1 MCLLVTQPSNAPAL
15 SDAWLA
21 DFYSANA
28 DGVGVMYAQDGE
40 LIVEK
45 ILPRDEQDFI
55 HFYRNHIEGKDCAFH
70 LRMKTH
76 GNIDMENCH
85 PYEVL
90 NHSEHG
96 ISLWLM
102 HNGVLAT
109 GNDADTTKSDTWHY
123 IRDYLRP
130 MLADNP
136 EFAFH
141 PAFSAIIGDHIGSS
155 NKFVLM
161 DNNGRQVTINE
172 DAGVYWGGLW
182 LSNTYAW
189 SASKTATKEYD
200 PDPTL
205 ALEQVAEEPKRYSY
219 AYNYN
224 GYGYGYGTYGKGYG
238 YSGTWADDDYYDE
251 PVGKKASVGKNYE
264 DEIAIMDMDIDDLCV
279 EMGIAGMTRA
289 ERFSRRQI
297 WSFIDKFGFES
308 WMEVAYM
315 TLDKDIDEDSYIKM
329 MSDFAYAREM
339 FPFLIKEEQKLAR
352 GEWLN

>member
-1 MCLLVTQPSNAPAL
+1 MCLLVTQPANAPAL
-15 SDAWLA
+15 TDAWLS

-40 LIVEK
+40 LVVEK
-45 ILPRDEQDFI
+45 ILPVDEKDFI
-55 HFYRNHIEGKDCAFH
+55 HFYRNHIEGKECAFH

-102 HNGVLAT
+102 HNGVLST
-109 GNDADTTKSDTWHY
+109 GNKADETKSDTWHY

-161 DNNGRQVTINE
+161 DNNGRQVTVNE

-189 SASKTATKEYD
+189 SASKSATKEFS
-200 PDPTL
+200 PDYET
-205 ALEQVAEEPKRYSY
+205 AVEQVNETPTKYTYSY
-219 AYNYN
+219 K
-224 GYGYGYGTYGKGYG
+224 GGYGYGTYGKGYG
-238 YSGTWADDDYYDE
+238 YSGTWDNDDYYDD
-251 PVGKKASVGKNYE
+251 PVGGYVTSKVGQNYA
-264 DEIAIMDMDIDDLCV
+264 DEIAVLEMEVDDV
-279 EMGIAGMTRA
+279 STQFGIAGMTRA

-297 WSFIDKFGFES
+297 WTFIDKFGFDS
-308 WMEVAYM
+308 WLDVAYM
-315 TLDKDIDEDSYIKM
+315 LIDTDIDEDSYIKL

-339 FPFLIKEEQKLAR
+339 FPFLIKEEQKIAR

>member
-1 MCLLVTQPSNAPAL
+1 MCLLVTQQSNSPAL
-15 SDAWLA
+15 SDEWLA

-28 DGVGVMYAQDGE
+28 DGVGVMYAVDGE

-45 ILPRDEQDFI
+45 ILPVDEKDFI
-55 HFYRNHIEGKDCAFH
+55 NFYRNHIQGKDCAFH

-102 HNGVLAT
+102 HNGVLHT
-109 GNDADTTKSDTWHY
+109 DNKADPTKSDTWHY

-141 PAFSAIIGDHIGSS
+141 PAFADIVGGHIGSS

-161 DNNGRQVTINE
+161 DNNGRQVVINQE
-172 DAGVYWGGLW
+172 AGVYWGGLW

-189 SASKTATKEYD
+189 TSSKSASKEYE
-200 PDPTL
+200 PDIMTW
-205 ALEQVAEEPKRYSY
+205 AEQVQETPQVKSYSY
-219 AYNYN
+219 N
-224 GYGYGYGTYGKGYG
+224 YGYGSYGRGYG

-251 PVGKKASVGKNYE
+251 PVGAITSKVGKNYA
-264 DEIAIMDMDIDDLCV
+264 DEVAILEMDMDDLCV
-279 EMGIAGMTRA
+279 ELGIAGLTRA
-289 ERFSRRQI
+289 ERFSRRQT
-297 WSFIDKFGFES
+297 WAFVDKFGFDA

-339 FPFLIKEEQKLAR
+339 FPFLIRAEQKLAR
-352 GEWLN
+352 GEWVN

>member
-1 MCLLVTQPSNAPAL
+1 MCLLVTQQSNSPAL
-15 SDAWLA
+15 SDEWLA
-21 DFYSANA
+21 DFYTANA
-28 DGVGVMYAQDGE
+28 DGVGVMYAVDGE

-45 ILPRDEQDFI
+45 ILPVNEQDFI
-55 HFYRNHIEGKDCAFH
+55 NFYRNHIQGKECAFH

-102 HNGVLAT
+102 HNGVLST
-109 GNDADTTKSDTWHY
+109 GNDADATKSDTWHY

-130 MLADNP
+130 MLIDNP

-141 PAFSAIIGDHIGSS
+141 PSFADIIGSHIGAS

-161 DNNGRQVTINE
+161 DNNGRQVVINE

-189 SASKTATKEYD
+189 TASKSASKHYE
-200 PDPTL
+200 PDIMTW
-205 ALEQVAEEPKRYSY
+205 AEQVQETPQ
-219 AYNYN
+219 AYTHTYN
-224 GYGYGYGTYGKGYG
+224 YGYGGYGKGYG
-238 YSGTWADDDYYDE
+238 YSGSWLTDEDYYD
-251 PVGKKASVGKNYE
+251 PVGAKAGMNLA
-264 DEIAIMDMDIDDLCV
+264 DEIASFEMDVDDLCV
-279 EMGIAGMTRA
+279 ELGIAGNTRA

-297 WSFIDKFGFES
+297 YSFIDKFGFES
-308 WMEVAYM
+308 WMDMAYM
-315 TLDKDIDEDSYIKM
+315 LMDKDIDEDAYIKC
-329 MSDFAYAREM
+329 MSDFAFAREM
-339 FPFLIKEEQKLAR
+339 FPFLSREEQKLAR
-352 GEWLN
+352 GEWFN

>member
-1 MCLLVTQPSNAPAL
+1 MCLLVTQPANAPAL
-15 SDAWLA
+15 SDAWLT
-21 DFYSANA
+21 DFYYANA

-40 LIVEK
+40 LVVEK
-45 ILPRDEQDFI
+45 ILPVDEEDFI

-102 HNGVLAT
+102 HNGVLST
-109 GNDADTTKSDTWHY
+109 GNKADETKSDTWHY

-189 SASKTATKEYD
+189 SASKSASKTYVND
-200 PDPTL
+200 IML
-205 ALEQVAEEPKRYSY
+205 AHEQVAEEPMKYTST
-219 AYNYN
+219 YNY
-224 GYGYGYGTYGKGYG
+224 GFGSYGKDYG
-238 YSGTWADDDYYDE
+238 YSGTWSDDYYDYDY
-251 PVGKKASVGKNYE
+251 PVGGISSKAGKAYA
-264 DEIAIMDMDIDDLCV
+264 DEVEVLEMDIDDICT
-279 EMGIAGMTRA
+279 EFGIASMTRA
-289 ERFSRRQI
+289 EKFSRRQV
-297 WSFIDKFGFES
+297 WAFIDKFGFSS
-308 WMEVAYM
+308 WLEVAYM
-315 TLDKDIDEDSYIKM
+315 ALDKDIDEDSYIKM

-339 FPFLIKEEQKLAR
+339 FPFLSKEEQTLAR
-352 GEWLN
+352 GKWVN